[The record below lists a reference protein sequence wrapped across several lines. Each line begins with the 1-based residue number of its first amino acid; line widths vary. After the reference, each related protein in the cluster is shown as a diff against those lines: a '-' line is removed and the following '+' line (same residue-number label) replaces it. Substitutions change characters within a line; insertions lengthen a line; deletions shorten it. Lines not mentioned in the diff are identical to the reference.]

1 MEEKELSIEELENL
15 DFVGHPIKGV
25 SEDYALNN
33 AENLFRKEKIEEL
46 KREREEAKKA
56 LEEIEELK
64 DSSNKSM

>member
-1 MEEKELSIEELENL
+1 MEEKELSLEELENL

-46 KREREEAKKA
+46 KREREEELE
-56 LEEIEELK
+56 LEEKMQKMK
-64 DSSNKSM
+64 DMYEH